1 MNKGGFSIKRLVG
14 ISNAKRKI
22 ARATGIPTT
31 KSGRQQKL
39 GRIVSKSITKMF
51 K

>member
-1 MNKGGFSIKRLVG
+1 MNKGGFSVKRLVG

-22 ARATGIPTT
+22 AKATGIPTT

-39 GRIVSKSITKMF
+39 GRIISKGIVNLF

>member
-1 MNKGGFSIKRLVG
+1 MNKGGFSLKRFLGVTKV
-14 ISNAKRKI
+14 KRKI

-39 GRIVSKSITKMF
+39 GRMVSKGITKMF

>member
-1 MNKGGFSIKRLVG
+1 MNKGGFSMKRLVG
-14 ISNAKRKI
+14 ISNMKRKI
-22 ARATGIPTT
+22 AKATGIPTT

-39 GRIVSKSITKMF
+39 GRIVTKEITKIF